1 MSRAKG
7 IAAAVTIAACWFG
20 LARALADPI
29 AMGSGR
35 QTVDLD
41 GIRLK
46 VFTYRPDGCADLSL
60 LLVFHGNA
68 RDADRYRDDARALAD
83 KNCLLVVA
91 PLLDRRTFPLWRY
104 QHGGV
109 VRDGVVQDPR
119 DWTGRLVPAL
129 VDWVRTQEGRPL
141 AYSLLGHSAGAQFLD
156 RLAAFVPT
164 EARRI
169 VVANPGATCF
179 RACRSRRPMAWE
191 RSIREPTARRSC
203 AAIWN
208 SRSRSISAR
217 VTSGPTIAIQVRKR
231 RRKAHRVTS
240 ADATHSTS
248 QKRWRRPAAGHSTGG
263 WSSCP
268 ASATTRARCSPR
280 RRHPRHWRRK
290 WPFVGRASAARRRQ
304 IHTNAAVRVS
314 S

>member
-1 MSRAKG
+1 MSGAKG

-104 QHGGV
+104 QHGDV

-169 VVANPGATCF
+169 VVANPGSYVFPSLQIAAPYGLGKVYAGADGEAQLRRYLEQPITIYLGQGDV
-179 RACRSRRPMAWE
+179 RADDRDPSPEAQAEGASRYQRGRNAFNVAKALAQ
-191 RSIREPTARRSC
+191 AR
-203 AAIWN
+203 
-208 SRSRSISAR
+208 
-217 VTSGPTIAIQVRKR
+217 G
-231 RRKAHRVTS
+231 
-240 ADATHSTS
+240 
-248 QKRWRRPAAGHSTGG
+248 
-263 WSSCP
+263 
-268 ASATTRARCSPR
+268 
-280 RRHPRHWRRK
+280 
-290 WPFVGRASAARRRQ
+290 WPFNWRLVELPGVGHNARKMFAAPQASEALAP
-304 IHTNAAVRVS
+304 
-314 S
+314 

>member
-1 MSRAKG
+1 MSGAKG
-7 IAAAVTIAACWFG
+7 IVAAVTIAACWFG

-169 VVANPGATCF
+169 VVANPGSYVFPSLQIAAPYGLGKVYSGADGEAQLRRYLEQPITIYLGQGDV
-179 RACRSRRPMAWE
+179 RADDRDPSPEAQAEGASRHQRGRNAFNVAKALAQ
-191 RSIREPTARRSC
+191 AR
-203 AAIWN
+203 
-208 SRSRSISAR
+208 
-217 VTSGPTIAIQVRKR
+217 G
-231 RRKAHRVTS
+231 
-240 ADATHSTS
+240 
-248 QKRWRRPAAGHSTGG
+248 
-263 WSSCP
+263 
-268 ASATTRARCSPR
+268 
-280 RRHPRHWRRK
+280 
-290 WPFVGRASAARRRQ
+290 WPFNWRLVELPGVGHNARKMFAAPQASEALAP
-304 IHTNAAVRVS
+304 
-314 S
+314 

>member
-169 VVANPGATCF
+169 VVANPGSYVFPSLQIAAPYGLGKVYSGADGEAQLRRYLEQPITIYLGQGDVKADD
-179 RACRSRRPMAWE
+179 RDPSPEAQAEGASRYQRGRNAFNVAKALAQ
-191 RSIREPTARRSC
+191 AR
-203 AAIWN
+203 
-208 SRSRSISAR
+208 
-217 VTSGPTIAIQVRKR
+217 G
-231 RRKAHRVTS
+231 
-240 ADATHSTS
+240 
-248 QKRWRRPAAGHSTGG
+248 
-263 WSSCP
+263 
-268 ASATTRARCSPR
+268 
-280 RRHPRHWRRK
+280 
-290 WPFVGRASAARRRQ
+290 WPFNWRLVELPGVGHNARKMFAAPQASEALAP
-304 IHTNAAVRVS
+304 
-314 S
+314 

>member
-169 VVANPGATCF
+169 VVANPGSYVFPSLQIA
-179 RACRSRRPMAWE
+179 APYGLGKVYSGADGEAQLRRYLE
-191 RSIREPTARRSC
+191 
-203 AAIWN
+203 

-280 RRHPRHWRRK
+280 RRRPRHWRRK

-304 IHTNAAVRVS
+304 IHTNATVRVS

>member
-1 MSRAKG
+1 MSGAKG

-169 VVANPGATCF
+169 VVANPGSYVFPSLQIAAPYGLGKVYSGADGEAQLRRYLEQPITIYLGQGDV
-179 RACRSRRPMAWE
+179 RADDRDPSPEAQAEGASRHQRGRNAFNVAKALAQ
-191 RSIREPTARRSC
+191 AR
-203 AAIWN
+203 
-208 SRSRSISAR
+208 
-217 VTSGPTIAIQVRKR
+217 G
-231 RRKAHRVTS
+231 
-240 ADATHSTS
+240 
-248 QKRWRRPAAGHSTGG
+248 
-263 WSSCP
+263 
-268 ASATTRARCSPR
+268 
-280 RRHPRHWRRK
+280 
-290 WPFVGRASAARRRQ
+290 WPFNWRLVELPGVGHNARKMFAAPQASEALAP
-304 IHTNAAVRVS
+304 
-314 S
+314 

>member
-1 MSRAKG
+1 MSGARG

-20 LARALADPI
+20 LACALADPI

-169 VVANPGATCF
+169 VVANPGSYVFPSLQIAAPYGLGKVYSGADGEAQLRRYLEQPITIYLGQGDV
-179 RACRSRRPMAWE
+179 RADDRDPSPEAQAEGASRYQRGRNAF
-191 RSIREPTARRSC
+191 
-203 AAIWN
+203 
-208 SRSRSISAR
+208 
-217 VTSGPTIAIQVRKR
+217 
-231 RRKAHRVTS
+231 
-240 ADATHSTS
+240 
-248 QKRWRRPAAGHSTGG
+248 STGK
-263 WSSCP
+263 
-268 ASATTRARCSPR
+268 ALAQARG
-280 RRHPRHWRRK
+280 
-290 WPFVGRASAARRRQ
+290 WPFNWRLVELPGVGHNARKMFAAPQASEALAP
-304 IHTNAAVRVS
+304 
-314 S
+314 

>member
-1 MSRAKG
+1 MSGAKG
-7 IAAAVTIAACWFG
+7 IVAAVTIAACWFG

-169 VVANPGATCF
+169 VVANPGSYVFPSLQIAAPYGLEKVYSGADGEAQLRRYLEQPITIYLGQGDV
-179 RACRSRRPMAWE
+179 RADDRDPSPEAQAEGASRYQRGRNAFNVAKALAQ
-191 RSIREPTARRSC
+191 AR
-203 AAIWN
+203 
-208 SRSRSISAR
+208 
-217 VTSGPTIAIQVRKR
+217 G
-231 RRKAHRVTS
+231 
-240 ADATHSTS
+240 
-248 QKRWRRPAAGHSTGG
+248 
-263 WSSCP
+263 
-268 ASATTRARCSPR
+268 
-280 RRHPRHWRRK
+280 
-290 WPFVGRASAARRRQ
+290 WPFNWRLVELPGVGHNARKMFAAPQASEALAP
-304 IHTNAAVRVS
+304 
-314 S
+314 

>member
-1 MSRAKG
+1 MSGAKG

-104 QHGGV
+104 QHGDV

-169 VVANPGATCF
+169 VVANPGSYVFPSLQIAAPYGLGKVYSGADGEAQLRRYLEQPITIYLGQGDV
-179 RACRSRRPMAWE
+179 RADDRDPSPEAQAEGASRHQRGRNAFNVAKALAQ
-191 RSIREPTARRSC
+191 AR
-203 AAIWN
+203 
-208 SRSRSISAR
+208 
-217 VTSGPTIAIQVRKR
+217 G
-231 RRKAHRVTS
+231 
-240 ADATHSTS
+240 
-248 QKRWRRPAAGHSTGG
+248 
-263 WSSCP
+263 
-268 ASATTRARCSPR
+268 
-280 RRHPRHWRRK
+280 
-290 WPFVGRASAARRRQ
+290 WPFNWRLVELPGVGHNARKMFAAPQASEALAP
-304 IHTNAAVRVS
+304 
-314 S
+314 